1 MAKGPQ
7 SANHHGV
14 EGMQLLCPSE
24 KWGTVI
30 GATAGIYRVR
40 CRGKLCRG
48 PEGTV
53 TFHTFDLATGDIL
66 RTETPSYRNPAELV
80 G

>member
-7 SANHHGV
+7 SANPDGLD
-14 EGMQLLCPSE
+14 GIQLLCPSE

-30 GATAGIYRVR
+30 GAIGIYRVR
-40 CRGKLCRG
+40 CRGKFCKG